1 MPNGILKKEGFFF
14 PGGTSRV
21 DGGGGVLT
29 ESGAMCVEGTLLY
42 AEIIEDTKQAGI
54 KTVTKQSV
62 PAFSAPVYH
71 NHFSCVLPDL
81 TLPVSPCP
89 ASFPAPGG

>member
-29 ESGAMCVEGTLLY
+29 ESGAMCVEGLCFMQ
-42 AEIIEDTKQAGI
+42 K
-54 KTVTKQSV
+54 S
-62 PAFSAPVYH
+62 
-71 NHFSCVLPDL
+71 
-81 TLPVSPCP
+81 
-89 ASFPAPGG
+89 